1 MLIVGAVVIQFK
13 ILSDIIIT
21 ILCAVLVFQ
30 STVVVS
36 LSAYAIYIQP
46 VDTAAAAATAMK
58 LSTVVKMLVDN
69 AIQEF
74 QSNNIN
80 NTITY
85 LQGAEQEL
93 SSLIAIAG
101 NNSNINNSASV
112 STSMAQP
119 LTILLLVKNII
130 QALDSGDY
138 EKAQRYLNLAEQ
150 ELGILDVSSSL
161 NPHTIIS
168 TSNATYN
175 NSNGNGNYS
184 FFSTYTNTKYG
195 IKLQY
200 PHNWV
205 IEADDYATGAAG
217 QAGILIVSFYLNQ
230 VFD

>member
-85 LQGAEQEL
+85 VQAAEQEL
-93 SSLIAIAG
+93 LSSIAIAG
-101 NNSNINNSASV
+101 NNRNNNSSNASV
-112 STSMAQP
+112 STSMVEP
-119 LTILLLVKNII
+119 
-130 QALDSGDY
+130 
-138 EKAQRYLNLAEQ
+138 
-150 ELGILDVSSSL
+150 
-161 NPHTIIS
+161 
-168 TSNATYN
+168 
-175 NSNGNGNYS
+175 
-184 FFSTYTNTKYG
+184 
-195 IKLQY
+195 
-200 PHNWV
+200 
-205 IEADDYATGAAG
+205 
-217 QAGILIVSFYLNQ
+217 
-230 VFD
+230 